1 MKFDKDIADYV
12 DGLMKETDQQN
23 MDERRRHDPEADLQI
38 RLYEGVASALRDT
51 PAAKAPAGLGK
62 TILAAIRQREGAIET
77 ERKEYQKAILSG
89 MLLTVTGSAI
99 LLFLARPLIALWDRT
114 GQLFA
119 VSASLVEKASGPVL
133 GLHQLGAALSFLSQ
147 DIQLPLVSTPL
158 PVSLL
163 VSTACAVLVL
173 SLAKERSRTMY

>member
-12 DGLMKETDQQN
+12 DGLLKETDRGQIDKHRQL
-23 MDERRRHDPEADLQI
+23 DPEVDLQV
-38 RLYEGVASALRDT
+38 RLYGEVVSALTDAPT
-51 PAAKAPAGLGK
+51 VKAPAGIDK
-62 TILAAIRQREGAIET
+62 TILAAIRRREET
-77 ERKEYQKAILSG
+77 IRTEKKEHQKAILSG
-89 MLLTVTGSAI
+89 MLLTVIGSAI

-133 GLHQLGAALSFLSQ
+133 DLHQLGAALSFLSQ

-158 PVSLL
+158 PMSLL

-173 SLAKERSRTMY
+173 FLAKERSRTMY